1 MILEIADIRVAPD
14 RVADFETAIAHGAAT
29 IASRAPGYRSHRI
42 VRGIETPERFVL
54 MIWWDT
60 LEAHTVGFRGSPLF
74 AEWRAIV
81 GPFFAQPPVVEHF
94 DWIAGAP
101 AG

>member
-29 IASRAPGYRSHRI
+29 IAARAPGYRSHRI

-54 MIWWDT
+54 TIWWDT

-81 GPFFAQPPVVEHF
+81 GPFFAQPPIVEHF
-94 DWIAGAP
+94 DWIAGSP
-101 AG
+101 PG